1 MVQFGDQLGV
11 YSPACLIPAP
21 GKKIDMIKNASTST
35 TTPGAPASTRKGKMI
50 YFTPLVICMRYK
62 KLYIPI

>member
-1 MVQFGDQLGV
+1 MVQFGEQVWV

-21 GKKIDMIKNASTST
+21 GKEIDMIKSAST
-35 TTPGAPASTRKGKMI
+35 TTPGAPASTGRGKMI

-62 KLYIPI
+62 LYIPI